1 MPACQVVSLFLH
13 CLILFIEYM
22 FNLIL
27 FGPPGSG
34 KGTQSQKIVDTYSL
48 LHISTGD
55 LLREEKSKQSALG
68 MEAQKYMDQG
78 LLVPDE
84 VVIGMISG
92 KVDENPDARGFIFD
106 GFPRTKEQAE
116 ALDKL
121 LEFKET
127 AIDLVVSLEVPEEE
141 LVKRLVNRGLTSGR
155 ADDNE
160 EVITKRIK
168 EYHAK
173 TAVVANHYD
182 AFGKLV
188 KLKGDGD
195 IESTFKLIAQNID
208 KYLQPA

>member
-1 MPACQVVSLFLH
+1 
-13 CLILFIEYM
+13 M

-34 KGTQSQKIVDTYSL
+34 KGTQSQNIVNTYKL
-48 LHISTGD
+48 AHISTGD
-55 LLREEKSKQSALG
+55 LLREEVSKQSALG
-68 MEAQKYMDQG
+68 VEARKYMDQG

-92 KVDENPDARGFIFD
+92 KIDDMPEARGFIFD

-127 AIDLVVSLEVPEEE
+127 SIELVLSLEVPEEE
-141 LVKRLVNRGLTSGR
+141 LVKRLVGRGQTSGR
-155 ADDNE
+155 SDDTE

-188 KLKGDGD
+188 RLKGDGD
-195 IESTFKLIAQNID
+195 IAATFKLITQEID

>member
-1 MPACQVVSLFLH
+1 
-13 CLILFIEYM
+13 M

-34 KGTQSQKIVDTYSL
+34 KGTQSQNIVDTFKL
-48 LHISTGD
+48 THISTGD
-55 LLREEKSKQSALG
+55 LLRDEVSRQTALG
-68 MEAQKYMDQG
+68 VEAQKYMDQG

-84 VVIGMISG
+84 VVIGMISS
-92 KVDENPDARGFIFD
+92 KIDDMPDARGFIFD

-127 AIDLVVSLEVPEEE
+127 SIQLVLSLEVPEDE
-141 LVKRLVNRGLTSGR
+141 LVKRLLGRGQTSGR
-155 ADDNE
+155 SDDTE
-160 EVITKRIK
+160 EVITRRIK

-173 TAVVANHYD
+173 TSTVANHYD

-188 KLKGDGD
+188 RLKGDGD
-195 IESTFKLIAQNID
+195 IPATFKLITQEIE